1 MPEIM
6 MRLDGYLSPLIPLRT
21 YEVVAG
27 TRVIDTFEAYG
38 EEHAKL
44 VAQRLYPNS
53 GIKFVPRLVSE

>member
-1 MPEIM
+1 M

-27 TRVIDTFEAYG
+27 TQVIDTFEAYG

-53 GIKFVPRLVSE
+53 VIQFRPTLVDE